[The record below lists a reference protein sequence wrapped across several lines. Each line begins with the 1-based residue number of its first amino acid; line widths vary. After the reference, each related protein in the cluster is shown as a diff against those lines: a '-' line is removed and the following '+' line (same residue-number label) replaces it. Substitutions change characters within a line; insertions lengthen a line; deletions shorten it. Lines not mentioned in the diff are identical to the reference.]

1 MATCCGEA
9 QLIHIGCNSGLV
21 GDTLIVY
28 TKTAFSP
35 VWAMRQVAYGSF
47 PFWQDVHSSPAG
59 ATWPTRYSVSRYT
72 IYGQI
77 YSIVLSTEAFAV
89 SSVIHRYIR
98 TDVCILYCL
107 CAPHG

>member
-9 QLIHIGCNSGLV
+9 QLIHIGCNGGLV
-21 GDTLIVY
+21 GDTHIVY
-28 TKTAFSP
+28 
-35 VWAMRQVAYGSF
+35 
-47 PFWQDVHSSPAG
+47 
-59 ATWPTRYSVSRYT
+59 TRYSVSRYT

-77 YSIVLSTEAFAV
+77 YSIVLSIEAFAV
-89 SSVIHRYIR
+89 SSVIRYIR